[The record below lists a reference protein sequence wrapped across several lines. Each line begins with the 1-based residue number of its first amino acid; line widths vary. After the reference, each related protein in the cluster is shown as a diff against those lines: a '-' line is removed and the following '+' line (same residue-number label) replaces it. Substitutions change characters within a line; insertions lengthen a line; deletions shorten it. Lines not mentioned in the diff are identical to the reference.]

1 MAITLLDPIPSNLR
15 APNDFHTFRNVK
27 TGSGL
32 EPLPLRVLLVGM
44 KLASGTATTETPV
57 QVFDLVDAATKC
69 GRSSELYLM
78 VAKAFEQGTL
88 NKISGRAGAGM
99 PEVWICPIAPLSGG
113 GAAAAAETF
122 TVTVA
127 TALAGTLVVRIAG
140 RTIYVGVSAGD
151 AQNDIATALKNAI
164 VAAASDLPGTATV
177 STNVVTFTNGTT
189 GTNGND
195 VAFEVVSAPSG
206 VSVAL
211 AQSVVGVGTIDI
223 TAALDAAVDRNYD
236 AVVPSIHSSTAI
248 TDANAH
254 LTAMWGYA
262 QRMWRWV
269 VIGDRASL
277 STAQGYA
284 TSADSEK
291 LIVAS
296 CEQCPNLPSEI
307 ATAVAVAAW
316 GTSQP
321 NANYDNVALALYPP
335 PATYVYTSAEEESAL
350 AGGVTP
356 LRPSPSGAHL
366 EIIRLITTK
375 MTDGG
380 APFTALMDLAYSRTL
395 AYRATQ
401 YHLAYRSQFQQEI
414 IDGAFD
420 NPDATLLKRVRDM
433 CVGLDREM
441 GAQQPPILRDVETT
455 IPEIR
460 VAESSSVAGRLVVK
474 APCRPA
480 GPLHQVSFDHVNYYL

>member
-1 MAITLLDPIPSNLR
+1 MALLDPIPSNLR
-15 APNDFHTFRNVK
+15 APNDFHTFRSVK
-27 TGSGL
+27 AGSGL
-32 EPLPLRVLLVGM
+32 EPLPLRVLLVGT
-44 KLASGTATTETPV
+44 KLAAGTATTETPV

-69 GRSSELYLM
+69 GVGSELYLM
-78 VAKAFEQGTL
+78 CATAFAQGSL
-88 NKISGRAGAGM
+88 NKSSGRVGAGM

-113 GAAAAAETF
+113 GAAAAAETL
-122 TVTVA
+122 TVTVT

-140 RTIYVGVSAGD
+140 RTINVGVSAGD
-151 AQNDIATALKNAI
+151 AQNTIATALKNAI
-164 VAAASDLPGTATV
+164 VAAAFDLPGTATV
-177 STNVVTFTNGTT
+177 STNVVTFTHATT

-211 AQSVVGVGTIDI
+211 AQSVAGVGTIDI

-236 AVVPSIHSSTAI
+236 AVAVSIHSSTAI
-248 TDANAH
+248 SDALTH
-254 LTAMWGYA
+254 LASMWGYA
-262 QRMWRWV
+262 QRMWRWLFV
-269 VIGDRASL
+269 GDRASL

-284 TSADSEK
+284 TSSDSEK
-291 LIVAS
+291 VLIAS

-307 ATAVAVAAW
+307 ATAVAVAAF

-335 PATYVYTSAEEESAL
+335 PATYVYTSTEEESAL

-356 LRPSPSGAHL
+356 LRPTPSGAQL
-366 EIIRLITTK
+366 EIVRLITTK
-375 MTDGG
+375 MTEGG

-401 YHLAYRSQFQQEI
+401 YHLAYRAQFKQEI

-420 NPDATLLKRVRDM
+420 NPEATLLKRVRDM
-433 CVGLDREM
+433 CVGIDRAL
-441 GAQQPPILRDVETT
+441 GAQVPPILRDVETT

-460 VAESSSVAGRLVVK
+460 VAESTTVAGRLVVK

-480 GPLHQVSFDHVNYYL
+480 GPLHQVSFDHINYYL